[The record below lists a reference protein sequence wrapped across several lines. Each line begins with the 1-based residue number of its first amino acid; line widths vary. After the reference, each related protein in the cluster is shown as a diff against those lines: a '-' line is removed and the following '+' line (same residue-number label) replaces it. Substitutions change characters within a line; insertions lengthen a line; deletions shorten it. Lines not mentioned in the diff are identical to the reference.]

1 MKSKLFTG
9 FLFLQFFG
17 ACNNEESITT
27 SENDVDA
34 ARNFIQSALE
44 GDYNKAR
51 AYIIGDTT
59 NIQYLDAFERNFKN
73 RMSPEDKKGYRTAS
87 INIHK
92 VREIDDSTTIVSY
105 SNSYMKKNDSL
116 KVSRLNG
123 EWLIDLKYSFAV
135 KDSFP

>member
-9 FLFLQFFG
+9 FLFLQFFC
-17 ACNNEESITT
+17 ACNNEGNGTT

-44 GDYNKAR
+44 GDYNKAQT
-51 AYIIGDTT
+51 YIIADTT

-73 RMSPEDKKGYRTAS
+73 RISPEDKKGYRKAS

-92 VREIDDSTTIVSY
+92 VREVDDSTTIVNY

-116 KVSRLNG
+116 KVSRLNNQ
-123 EWLIDLKYSFAV
+123 WLIDLKYSFAS

>member
-1 MKSKLFTG
+1 MKSKLLTG
-9 FLFLQFFG
+9 FLFLQFFC

-27 SENDVDA
+27 SENDVDG

-92 VREIDDSTTIVSY
+92 VREIDESTTIVIY